1 MATKQY
7 LDMPGLQKYD
17 GLIKAKITTDVNAAK
32 DAMEAKIGTLTD
44 LTTTAKGDLVS
55 AVNEVKASVT
65 TGGEEAKVTISA
77 ETTTDGMAKSYT
89 VKQGAV
95 TIGVI
100 DIPKDMVVSAGQV
113 VVNPEG
119 EEAGT
124 YLELTLANAT
134 SDKIY
139 INVGKLVDIYKAQQN
154 ATQIQLTINSV
165 TREISATIVAGAVG
179 TTELADKAVTTIKI
193 ADGNVTKEKLATDV
207 QESLEKADSAVQE
220 VATGKTNGSVSV
232 DGTDVPV
239 KGLGTAAY
247 TGSDAYATAAQGEKA
262 DSAVQSVVAGT
273 ADGTIAVDG
282 ANVAIPGYSDL
293 ASKVANLE
301 GTTYT
306 QITDAEIEALFQT
319 V

>member
-32 DAMEAKIGTLTD
+32 DAVETKIGTLTD

-55 AVNEVKASVT
+55 AVNEVKASVKT
-65 TGGEEAKVTISA
+65 NGDAAKVTISA

-89 VKQGAV
+89 VKQGTATV
-95 TIGVI
+95 GVI
-100 DIPKDMVVSAGQV
+100 DIPKDMVVSSGQV
-113 VVNPEG
+113 VVNPTG
-119 EEAGT
+119 EEHGT
-124 YLELTLANAT
+124 YIELTLANAT
-134 SDKIY
+134 ADKIY
-139 INVGKLVDIYKAQQN
+139 VNVGKLVDIYTAQAS
-154 ATQIQLTINSV
+154 ATQIQLTINPT
-165 TREISATIVAGAVG
+165 TREISAAIVAGSVG
-179 TTELADKAVTTIKI
+179 TTELADEAVTTVKL
-193 ADGNVTKEKLATDV
+193 ADGNVTKAKLATDV
-207 QESLEKADSAVQE
+207 QTSLGKADSAIQE

-262 DSAVQSVVAGT
+262 DSAVQSVAAGT

-282 ANVAIPGYSDL
+282 ADVSIPGYSNL
-293 ASKVANLE
+293 ASDVANLK

-306 QITDAEIEALFQT
+306 PITDAEIEALFPT
-319 V
+319 I